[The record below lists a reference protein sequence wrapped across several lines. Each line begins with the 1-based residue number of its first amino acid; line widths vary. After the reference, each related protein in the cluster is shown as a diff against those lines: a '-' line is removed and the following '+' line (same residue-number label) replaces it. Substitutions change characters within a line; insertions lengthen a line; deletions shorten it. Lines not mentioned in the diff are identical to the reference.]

1 MVEFKNFISISYI
14 DLQKKKNFYFKKY
27 FISDYYSFKK
37 NPPKLSPVQKKSII
51 AILLLHV
58 GHQIIIKNPNEK
70 KTKNFVLAFSSKTL

>member
-37 NPPKLSPVQKKSII
+37 NPPKLSPVQKKIDNCNTFTSCGS
-51 AILLLHV
+51 LD
-58 GHQIIIKNPNEK
+58 NY
-70 KTKNFVLAFSSKTL
+70 